1 MSPRYRLPILIAR
14 YDQLIRFSEAKRT
27 RCGRSRVDTGPDR
40 GRVRSRAEGAH
51 GAEGK
56 DRCPHSSCGV
66 VAQTGGRRSCGPA
79 SPAAGGG
86 GSVRTAAQ
94 DRHLQGGQLHQPQHA
109 WRSHGRAGRDR
120 FHPWTAA
127 LTQALASVA
136 ISALGTF
143 AFNLP
148 FSVPAPMLLES
159 AASTVFASMAV
170 AASVAWRDASQP
182 IGGASLRVAEQHE
195 ADRRIGG

>member
-1 MSPRYRLPILIAR
+1 MWSVSSSHWTRSWKSQI
-14 YDQLIRFSEAKRT
+14 SAKRWASGSVGQ
-27 RCGRSRVDTGPDR
+27 RRAASDRVP
-40 GRVRSRAEGAH
+40 RVRTWLR
-51 GAEGK
+51 GK
-56 DRCPHSSCGV
+56 DRCPNSSCGV
-66 VAQTGGRRSCGPA
+66 VARTGGRGSCGPA

-86 GSVRTAAQ
+86 TARTAAQ

-109 WRSHGRAGRDR
+109 RRSHGRAGRDR